1 MRSFIILISLLI
13 TTSAFAGKVDTIH
26 VASSSMQQTFK
37 AVVITP
43 DSYKKGKKTYPVL
56 YLLHGYDGKYSDW
69 IKKVAELPALADQF
83 QMIIVCPDGHR
94 SSWYFDSPI
103 DSTMKYETYISTE
116 VPAWIDKKY
125 RTINDR
131 KGRAITGLS
140 MGGHGA
146 VFLGLRHQETFGAI
160 GSMSGGFDLY
170 MSRNRYDI
178 SKRIGD
184 TVNYRHNWE
193 RYSVI
198 RMIEEYKGLNTT
210 GIIIDCGV
218 DDFFYPANKALHE
231 KMVKLKIP
239 HEYIERPG
247 NHSWSYWSNSIRYQ
261 LYFFWNYFNEQK
273 NAEQK
278 NR

>member
-1 MRSFIILISLLI
+1 MRTWFLLLSLLL
-13 TTSAFAGKVDTIH
+13 TTSLFAGKVDT
-26 VASSSMQQTFK
+26 VMVPSAAMGKSFK
-37 AVVITP
+37 AVIITP
-43 DSYKKGKKTYPVL
+43 ATYKKGKSSYPVV

-69 IKKVAELPALADQF
+69 TKKVPELSGFADQF

-94 SSWYFDSPI
+94 SSWYFDSPL

-116 VPAWIDKKY
+116 VPAWVDKKY
-125 RTINDR
+125 RTVKSR

-146 VFLGLRHQETFGAI
+146 MFLGLRHQPTFGAI

-184 TVNYRHNWE
+184 TVNYRSNWE
-193 RYSVI
+193 KYSI
-198 RMIEEYKGLNTT
+198 LGMIEDYKDLTST
-210 GIIIDCGV
+210 SIIIDCGV
-218 DDFFYPANKALHE
+218 DDFFYPSNKALHE
-231 KMVKLKIP
+231 KMISLKIP

-247 NHSWSYWSNSIRYQ
+247 NHSWNYWSNSIRYQ
-261 LYFFWNYFNEQK
+261 LYFFWNFFN
-273 NAEQK
+273 A
-278 NR
+278 